1 MKVSRRDYFAGL
13 AMQEILRSQISKQM
27 NMTKEAFETH
37 IVNQSFELAD
47 AMCKNEN
54 EVIEVLH
61 GLVSDVGNLLC
72 DIADLDFEWQQAGYY
87 ETAKVLLK
95 ELRSN

>member
-27 NMTKEAFETH
+27 NMTKGAFETH

-47 AMCKNEN
+47 VMCKNEN
-54 EVIEVLH
+54 EVIEVLD
-61 GLVSDVGNLLC
+61 GLVSDVGNLLSEH
-72 DIADLDFEWQQAGYY
+72 DIEWQHAGYY
-87 ETAKVLLK
+87 EEAKRLLK
-95 ELRSN
+95 DLRSNYG